1 MKNTPVIIAS
11 IASLGIVISSVVLGS
26 AIKNRNQSENTI
38 SVTGLGTKQFTSDL
52 ITWSGRFSRDSYEI
66 KEAYNALAQDRKV
79 IFDYL
84 QSQGIKSNEV
94 VFSAV
99 DIEKK
104 YNYSTDNEGN
114 SRSTFAGYELSQ
126 KISIESKEV
135 TKIENISRNITEII
149 NKGIEFTSSSPQYFY
164 TKLAGLKQE
173 MIADATKDA
182 KERAEK
188 IAKNSGSGLGKL
200 KKATMGVIQITAP
213 NSDEDYSYGG
223 TFNTHSKEKEASI
236 TIKLE
241 YQVD

>member
-26 AIKNRNQSENTI
+26 AFKNRNQSENTI

-114 SRSTFAGYELSQ
+114 SRST
-126 KISIESKEV
+126 
-135 TKIENISRNITEII
+135 
-149 NKGIEFTSSSPQYFY
+149 SPQYFY

>member
-26 AIKNRNQSENTI
+26 AFKNRNQSENTI

-114 SRSTFAGYELSQ
+114 SRSIFAGYELSQ

-182 KERAEK
+182 KQRAEK

-223 TFNTHSKEKEASI
+223 TFNTYSKEKEASI